1 MRVSKMIIII
11 GIILIVFGA
20 IFLSQGRGQLGP
32 ESSFMYFNNDW
43 IYYGMGVIILGIIVS
58 GLGVFIIRRQIT

>member
-1 MRVSKMIIII
+1 MRVSRIIIII

-32 ESSFMYFNNDW
+32 ESSFMYLNNDW
-43 IYYGMGVIILGIIVS
+43 IYYGMGIVIFGIIIS
-58 GLGVFIIRRQIT
+58 GFVVFIFRRQVT